1 MKRVEEATLWS
12 RVKKCVVII
21 PKSAAAVMASLII
34 TLTLMPGLTVFAET
48 EAGSNSYYV
57 TFTEDKNMDSN
68 VKNQQGLFDDDIK
81 DLQPGDSATFTIKLT
96 NSNEATTD
104 WYMTNEVLESLE
116 DNTDP
121 KSPNFKASGAAYSY
135 KLTYTDPMGS
145 VRTLF
150 DSDEVG
156 GDDKAS
162 DDLEGLKEATD
173 ALRAIDDQ
181 DYLYLDQ
188 LATGQSG
195 QIDLEVGLD
204 GETQGNDYQDT
215 FANLQMNF
223 AVELST
229 DEPGNEQ
236 GGDSSTAT
244 TATSTT
250 TTTTTTTTGGGTT
263 TRTTVVKT
271 GDDNKIM
278 PYVFI
283 AGACGLFILFFAIFC
298 VIGRRKEREGGSA

>member
-1 MKRVEEATLWS
+1 MNRTKAAALWNEA
-12 RVKKCVVII
+12 KKCMTGIT
-21 PKSAAAVMASLII
+21 KSAGAVLAALALASTLI
-34 TLTLMPGLTVFAET
+34 PAQAVFAET

-57 TFTEDKNMDSN
+57 TFTENKAMDSN
-68 VKNQQGLFDDDIK
+68 VKSGEWNFDDDIR

-104 WYMTNEVLESLE
+104 WYMTNEVMESLE
-116 DNTDP
+116 DNT
-121 KSPNFKASGAAYSY
+121 KSDFVASGAAYTY

-162 DDLEGLKEATD
+162 EDLEGLKEATN
-173 ALRAIDDQ
+173 ALRSIGDQ

-188 LATGQSG
+188 LTNGQSG

-215 FANLQMNF
+215 LANLKMNF
-223 AVELST
+223 AVELSA